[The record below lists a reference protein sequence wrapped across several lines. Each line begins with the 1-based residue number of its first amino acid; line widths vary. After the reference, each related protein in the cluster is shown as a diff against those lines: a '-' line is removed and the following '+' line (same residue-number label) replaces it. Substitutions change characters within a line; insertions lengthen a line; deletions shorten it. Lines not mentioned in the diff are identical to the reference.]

1 MKRTT
6 YIMIGMLLAGFAVIS
21 GIMFYSISH
30 GTTREDLSMEIGGEQ
45 KTVQLPVCKV
55 VKLTQPSIVWRQK
68 SEGIREA
75 DRILSFEKT
84 PLAVSPTDSLQGSL
98 SLASDMASFV
108 SITSVGDTAFIT
120 FDIPKEKIAERFQD
134 VHWLE
139 IKSEEMRLNIPATV
153 QAVLVNTEGM
163 KTTFS
168 NFRCDTLSFQS
179 SGTVRVENSHITAL
193 TAQAHLLNFIS
204 GEVRDLYLNLDG
216 ITDWT
221 VNTSAH
227 YDVFFQIDTEHL
239 TGSGNHRCEL
249 QKGEA
254 RQVLWT
260 PKNDKASLD
269 VNLEQAAR
277 IDLSE

>member
-30 GTTREDLSMEIGGEQ
+30 GTTREDSYMEIGGEQ
-45 KTVQLPVCKV
+45 KTLQLPVCKV
-55 VKLTQPSIVWRQK
+55 VKLAQPSAVWKQK
-68 SEGIREA
+68 REGIVEA
-75 DRILSFEKT
+75 ERILSFGKT
-84 PLAVSPTDSLQGSL
+84 PLTVSPTDSLQGSL
-98 SLASDMASFV
+98 SLAGDMASFV
-108 SITSVGDTAFIT
+108 SITSVGDTALIT
-120 FDIPKEKIAERFQD
+120 FDIPKEKVAERFQD
-134 VHWLE
+134 VRWLE
-139 IKSEEMRLNIPATV
+139 IKSEGMRLNISATV
-153 QAVLVNTEGM
+153 QAILVNTEDM

-179 SGTVRVENSHITAL
+179 SGTVWVENSHITAL
-193 TAQAHLLNFIS
+193 TAQARILNFIS

-216 ITDWT
+216 IEDWT

-227 YDVFFQIDTEHL
+227 YDDFFQIDTEHL

-249 QKGEA
+249 QKGES

-260 PKNDKASLD
+260 PKNDKSSLD
-269 VNLEQAAR
+269 VKLEQAAK
-277 IDLSE
+277 IELSE